1 MKKTEVKTSG
11 KAKKTT
17 KAAETVKSTG
27 ATKATAV
34 KSSKETKVTAV
45 KSRKVKAVKPEPT
58 IEEISMKAYEI
69 YNQRISRGET
79 GTQTDDWHKAVELLT
94 KS

>member
-27 ATKATAV
+27 ATK
-34 KSSKETKVTAV
+34 VTAV

-58 IEEISMKAYEI
+58 IDEISRKAYEI

-79 GTQTDDWHKAVELLT
+79 GTQTDDWHKAVELL
-94 KS
+94 KKG

>member
-27 ATKATAV
+27 ATK
-34 KSSKETKVTAV
+34 VTAV
-45 KSRKVKAVKPEPT
+45 RSRKVKAVKPEPT
-58 IEEISMKAYEI
+58 IDEISRKAYEI
-69 YNQRISRGET
+69 YNQRIRRGET
-79 GTQTDDWHKAVELLT
+79 GTQADDWHKAVELLM
-94 KS
+94 KG